1 MLFVLHKSAT
11 VIFDGMA
18 QLKSAI
24 QLLQNIM
31 FSFFGHVKTQ
41 QSCVIPVIVPLK
53 IFDLLLWHLK
63 TIAPT
68 HLKNIAATH
77 LKTIAPTHL
86 KTIAPTLLKTI
97 AATHLKN
104 IAATHLKTL
113 APTHL
118 KPYPLPI

>member
-53 IFDLLLWHLK
+53 IFDLLLWYNIYPSSIISLPFLK
-63 TIAPT
+63 FFKVSIFINLINHTAFLF
-68 HLKNIAATH
+68 HVKRAL
-77 LKTIAPTHL
+77 
-86 KTIAPTLLKTI
+86 
-97 AATHLKN
+97 
-104 IAATHLKTL
+104 
-113 APTHL
+113 
-118 KPYPLPI
+118 